1 MNDNETVRR
10 SPDVLELSGKRALV
24 TGGTKGI
31 GAAVVAGLAAAGAR
45 VVATARSVSGSPV
58 APGEIA
64 YVAADIATPAG
75 TATVAEHVLDTLGGI
90 DVIVHN
96 AGGTDGI
103 VGPLASFDDAAW
115 EQNLAL
121 NLIAPMRID
130 RALTP
135 SMIEQG
141 HGAILHV
148 TSIAATMPS
157 AGAMPYSAA
166 KAALRNYSKGL
177 ATQLAPHGVRVNALS
192 PGYVETEGSRA
203 KMAEVAEA
211 AGITSDE
218 ARAATMTALGGIP
231 MGRAGR
237 PEEIADLVTFLVSD
251 RSSWVSGVEYVID
264 GGSGRTL

>member
-1 MNDNETVRR
+1 
-10 SPDVLELSGKRALV
+10 
-24 TGGTKGI
+24 
-31 GAAVVAGLAAAGAR
+31 
-45 VVATARSVSGSPV
+45 
-58 APGEIA
+58 
-64 YVAADIATPAG
+64 
-75 TATVAEHVLDTLGGI
+75 
-90 DVIVHN
+90 
-96 AGGTDGI
+96 
-103 VGPLASFDDAAW
+103 
-115 EQNLAL
+115 
-121 NLIAPMRID
+121 
-130 RALTP
+130 
-135 SMIEQG
+135 MIEQG
-141 HGAILHV
+141 HGAILHL

-177 ATQLAPHGVRVNALS
+177 AAQLAPHGVRVNALS

-203 KMAEVAEA
+203 KMAEVAHA
-211 AGITSDE
+211 ADITSDE